1 MGNEVGRLHVVDV
14 EAGATVPPEGHLLYA
29 RNTDK
34 LFKSDGTALTELASG
49 GGSYTDEDA
58 QDAVGAM
65 TDTSLTYVDATPLL
79 KVTALSGDVT
89 STGANVTTIAN
100 DAVSDAKL
108 RNSAALSVIGRSAN
122 SSGDPSDIAGAT
134 VGHVLQVATGPVL
147 SFGNN
152 KFSGPTGLKYDPDRS
167 PSSGSYLEEFM
178 DGAETLTWRW
188 GNQGTSTLSLEL
200 DRAILL
206 PQTATTTLRA
216 RWTTPPS
223 GVDWVITT
231 KFSQT
236 LLSGTALAGGG
247 PMVLETGTEAT
258 PTSISGI
265 FVQFKNSVPWASARG
280 ITKTSYTSATSNLGA
295 LIDVNNN
302 CVATDVY
309 TQIRYVT
316 STKTL
321 TYYISYNGIHYYTI
335 GSSRVLG
342 AGPVSV
348 GYGGETSGNTTTH
361 QLVFDWWRLRTD
373 SAGTSGRYE
382 CGE

>member
-1 MGNEVGRLHVVDV
+1 MEIGIIHV
-14 EAGATVPPEGHLLYA
+14 EPTAAGAPATIPRGHFEYDIDTGKA
-29 RNTDK
+29 Y
-34 LFKSDGTALTELASG
+34 KSDGTTKTELASG
-49 GGSYTDEDA
+49 GSFTTEDA

-65 TDTSLTYVDATPLL
+65 VDATLVYTDATPLL
-79 KVTALSGDVT
+79 SRAALTGDVT
-89 STGANVTTIAN
+89 ASAGSNATTIAN
-100 DAVSDAKL
+100 DAVSNAKL

-223 GVDWVITT
+223 GVNWVITT

-247 PMVLETGTEAT
+247 PMILETGTEAT

-265 FVQFKNSVPWASARG
+265 FVQYKNSVPWTSARG
-280 ITKTSYTSATSNLGA
+280 ITKTSYTSATSNLGT
-295 LIDVNNN
+295 LIDANNN
-302 CVATDVY
+302 SLATNVY

-342 AGPVSV
+342 ADPVSV
-348 GYGGETSGNTTTH
+348 GYGGETAGNTTTH